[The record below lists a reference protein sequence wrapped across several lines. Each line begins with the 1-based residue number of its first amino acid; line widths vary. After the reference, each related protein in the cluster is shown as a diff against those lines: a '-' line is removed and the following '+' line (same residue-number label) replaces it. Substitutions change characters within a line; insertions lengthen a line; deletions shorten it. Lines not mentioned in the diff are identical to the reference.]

1 MVLLL
6 AIVVFAGYLLPL
18 PCTVL
23 SWREWLRLRAAMP
36 GQKWRHAASTAALLG
51 LTLAI
56 PLWSYA
62 VVRELRSDY
71 SYIYLSAQIGRW
83 SSLALFLV
91 SCFAE
96 GRSRRYLFLASAGLL
111 LFYGISIGELPWCGP
126 SVCCY

>member
-1 MVLLL
+1 MVFLL
-6 AIVVFAGYLLPL
+6 AIVVFGGYLLPL
-18 PCTVL
+18 PFTVL
-23 SWREWLRLRAAMP
+23 SWREWLRIRVAAP
-36 GQKWRHAASTAALLG
+36 PDRWRHAVSTTALLA

-62 VVRELRSDY
+62 VVRQLRDDY

-96 GRSRRYLFLASAGLL
+96 GRCRRYLLIASAGLL
-111 LFYGISIGELPWCGP
+111 FFYGGTIGELP
-126 SVCCY
+126 